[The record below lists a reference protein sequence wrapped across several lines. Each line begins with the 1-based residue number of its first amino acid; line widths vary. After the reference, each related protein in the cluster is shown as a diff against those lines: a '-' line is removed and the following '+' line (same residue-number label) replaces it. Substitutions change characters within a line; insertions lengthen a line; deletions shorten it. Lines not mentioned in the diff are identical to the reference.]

1 MILHQ
6 LPFRDLNVLDYKKQ
20 GTHMQSLP
28 PNPVGDAKP
37 GKQPTGMK
45 ATDPARIGW
54 GLWDPRGEKAGLGM
68 KPSWKVSHRR
78 CCLSAC
84 EAQWW
89 QTRSLESGH
98 WLIKIVLNL

>member
-1 MILHQ
+1 
-6 LPFRDLNVLDYKKQ
+6 
-20 GTHMQSLP
+20 MQSLP
-28 PNPVGDAKP
+28 PNPVGEAKP

-98 WLIKIVLNL
+98 WLKIPVPLAVCH